1 MQPCIFDLAAR
12 FTALKD
18 MIADSNLRELVERTI
33 PVGFYDAPG
42 AMKYHHNYRHGLWQ
56 HTVEVAEYAVSMLEC
71 NTEEYTDYDM
81 DVLLV
86 AALLHDVAKVDEY
99 SIDIT
104 TGVIMYGD
112 FSIGHVIK
120 SVMWM
125 VDANASSVRVLA
137 IPKMV
142 DRIAEVMLAHHGFTD
157 WGTPKSCAVDNK
169 RATLLQAVIHSAD
182 MASAGK

>member
-1 MQPCIFDLAAR
+1 MELCIFDLSAR
-12 FTALKD
+12 FTALKN

-42 AMKYHHNYRHGLWQ
+42 AMKHHHNYRHGLWQ
-56 HTVEVAEYAVSMLEC
+56 HTVEVAEYSVSMLEC
-71 NTEEYTDYDM
+71 NTDDYTDYDF

-112 FSIGHVIK
+112 FSIGHLVK

-125 VDANASSVRVLA
+125 VGANATSPKVLA
-137 IPKMV
+137 SNKMQ
-142 DRIAEVMLAHHGFTD
+142 DRIAEVMLAHHGFVN
-157 WGTPKSCAVDNK
+157 WGTPKTCAVDNK
-169 RATLLQAVIHSAD
+169 RATLLQAIIHSAD
-182 MASAGK
+182 MVSAN